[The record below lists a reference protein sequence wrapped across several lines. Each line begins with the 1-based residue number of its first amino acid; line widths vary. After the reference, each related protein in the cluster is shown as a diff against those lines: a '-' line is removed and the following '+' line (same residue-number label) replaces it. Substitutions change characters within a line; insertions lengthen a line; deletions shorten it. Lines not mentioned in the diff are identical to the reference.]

1 MQRRKAT
8 QWGLGAAIVVFLG
21 LGALLLFGRIEIP
34 FSEEK
39 LQSIVAAKIPIEKSG
54 VKVNSANVNVG
65 EKDVAIAF
73 AMEGNRLGQKF
84 QLAASARGVPEYRH
98 SGGEF
103 FFRPSEVQVLQ
114 FAYDKDG
121 KIGNMMR
128 SVTNTFIKDES
139 RRAAML
145 KAVPVLESWVKSWV
159 ESGAVMALEK
169 IPVYRLK
176 NDVKGWVAWS
186 ALESVKVKN
195 GQVVVAISFAAF
207 TWHVIVL
214 CICVIV
220 AIGFLFAIAQSPGWG
235 TVALIG
241 LSIGG
246 D

>member
-1 MQRRKAT
+1 MRKRKAT
-8 QWGLGAAIVVFLG
+8 QWGLGAAIVIFLG

-34 FSEEK
+34 FNEEK
-39 LQSIVAAKIPIEKSG
+39 LQAIVAAKIPIEKNG
-54 VKVNSANVNVG
+54 VKVNSASVNVG
-65 EKDVAIAF
+65 ESDVAIAF
-73 AMEGNRLGQKF
+73 AMEGDRFGQKF

-128 SVTNTFIKDES
+128 GVTNIFIKDED

-145 KAVPVLESWVKSWV
+145 KAVPKIEGWVKGWV
-159 ESGAVMALEK
+159 ESGAVMTLDK

-186 ALESVKVKN
+186 ALESVKIKN
-195 GQVVVAISFAAF
+195 GQVIVAISFAAF

-214 CICVIV
+214 CIGVIL
-220 AIGFLFAIAQSPGWG
+220 AIGFLIAIAQSPGWG
-235 TVALIG
+235 SVALIG